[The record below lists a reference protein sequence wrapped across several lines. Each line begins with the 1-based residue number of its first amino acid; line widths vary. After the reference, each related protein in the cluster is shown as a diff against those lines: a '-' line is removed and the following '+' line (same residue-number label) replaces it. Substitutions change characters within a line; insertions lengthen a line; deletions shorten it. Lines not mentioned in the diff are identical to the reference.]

1 VADGGTREDNA
12 AGLLEANWGADGV
25 GARRSRSRGGR
36 LGDVARRDRSGLE
49 LGRRLEAYG
58 LGARAPPGRGS
69 RPESTTCT
77 AHAARELDLHAATAR
92 PP

>member
-1 VADGGTREDNA
+1 MADGGTREDNA

-25 GARRSRSRGGR
+25 GARRSRSQGGW
-36 LGDVARRDRSGLE
+36 LGDVAHRDRSGLE
-49 LGRRLEAYG
+49 LGQRLEAHG
-58 LGARAPPGRGS
+58 VGARAPLRRGS